1 MAIFDRFLQ
10 WLGTHST
17 TFNSRGAA
25 THRIVREE
33 LPLASF
39 EPLGVDLTD
48 SALQFWFDNCQGSAP
63 PDWSCFRPEKHP
75 AMLPKVVLYEVVEGR
90 FVMRIIGDTIR
101 PHLPKD
107 STGRSIEDVV
117 AEDRLPDVKM
127 RLERAV
133 SDGLPNYVEKLR
145 LWQQGREAY
154 GYNALSMPFTSRNGG
169 PDRVLCL
176 IDLNVEVLNS
186 DATASPSK
194 T

>member
-1 MAIFDRFLQ
+1 MTFFDRVWQ
-10 WLGTHST
+10 WFQTVSKASSAPH
-17 TFNSRGAA
+17 AA
-25 THRIVREE
+25 THRIIRED
-33 LPLASF
+33 LPLSEF
-39 EPLGVDLTD
+39 VSLGSELNDRT
-48 SALQFWFDNCQGSAP
+48 LQFWFDNRQDSSP

-75 AMLPKVVLYEVVEGR
+75 AILPKVILYEVVDGR
-90 FVMRIIGDTIR
+90 FIVRIVGDTIR
-101 PHLPKD
+101 PHLPPNT
-107 STGRSIEDVV
+107 TGCAIEEVV
-117 AEDRLPDVKM
+117 AADRLPDVKM
-127 RLERAV
+127 RLERAL

-186 DATASPSK
+186 GATASPSK